1 MRGVL
6 ALSVWFWCSLKVPAR
21 LYSCTMPRL
30 LALLLASLLLSSALV
45 SAVNDV
51 IVLNNKLF
59 VDGKEYMVKGAMRH
73 S

>member
-1 MRGVL
+1 
-6 ALSVWFWCSLKVPAR
+6 
-21 LYSCTMPRL
+21 MPRL

-59 VDGKEYMVKGAMRH
+59 VDGKEYIVKGAKRH